1 MTSPESRRNR
11 AQPINISLRRN
22 DAGTL
27 LGAIAWVM
35 GALQIMK
42 DRGHAEQD
50 EEFHDLHDAI
60 VPALERL
67 VSQINMAREE
77 SRTEPQFEAAVDAAY
92 TEVREAFE
100 TWIQLTAMDT
110 LSAAVAQRLGP
121 DGRPAEPEAPHPE
134 V

>member
-1 MTSPESRRNR
+1 MTSPESRRDR
-11 AQPINISLRRN
+11 AQPVHLELRRN

-42 DRGHAEQD
+42 DRGHAESE

-60 VPALERL
+60 VPRLEAL
-67 VSQINMAREE
+67 VAQITAAREA
-77 SRTEPQFEAAVDAAY
+77 SVTAPQFEAAADTAY

-110 LSAAVAQRLGP
+110 LSVAVAQRLGP
-121 DGRPAEPEAPHPE
+121 DGRPSEDAPPHAEG
-134 V
+134 

>member
-1 MTSPESRRNR
+1 MTSPESRRDR
-11 AQPINISLRRN
+11 AQPIHLELRRN

-42 DRGHAEQD
+42 DRGHAESD

-60 VPALERL
+60 TPILERL
-67 VSQINMAREE
+67 VTQITAAREV
-77 SRTEPQFEAAVDAAY
+77 SVTQPQFEVALDAAY

-100 TWIQLTAMDT
+100 AWIQLTAMDT
-110 LSAAVAQRLGP
+110 LSVAVAQRLGP
-121 DGRPAEPEAPHPE
+121 DGMPEEPETPPE
-134 V
+134 G